1 MKELDPWKII
11 LMTVPEIVEVVDQKL
26 MKTLEDMKFLH

>member
-1 MKELDPWKII
+1 MKELDPWKTI

-26 MKTLEDMKFLH
+26 MKTLENMKFLH